1 MANNLLDQLGQS
13 EVPPAPVEIRRD
25 VHDRLNQ
32 WLLVAQIAE
41 LVVYGFGYAV
51 MQFASAV
58 LGLTNFTLSGAYH
71 LLRNSAS
78 KEENNDTN
86 DH

>member
-32 WLLVAQIAE
+32 WLLVAQTTE
-41 LVVYGFGYAV
+41 LVIYAFGFAAA
-51 MQFASAV
+51 QFASAV
-58 LGLTNFTLSGAYH
+58 LGLINFSVSGDYQ
-71 LLRNSAS
+71 LPRTD
-78 KEENNDTN
+78 EDNNTK
-86 DH
+86 